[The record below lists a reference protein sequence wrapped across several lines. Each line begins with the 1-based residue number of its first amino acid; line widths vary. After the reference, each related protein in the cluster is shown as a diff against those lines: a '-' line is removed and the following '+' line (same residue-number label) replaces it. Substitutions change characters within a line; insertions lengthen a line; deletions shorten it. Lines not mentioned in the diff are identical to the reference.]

1 MVRRATAE
9 TIAGSRMTMIS
20 LGQAAK
26 LAGLGKTTIARAIK
40 SGRLSATRR
49 DDGGYHIDVAEL
61 ERVYPLRAPAE
72 PTGAT
77 GDATGP
83 AVRSAT
89 GDATGSDLTGEIA
102 ALRATAALMREQIAD
117 LREDRDRWRGVAER
131 LAIAP
136 PAPSPASPPEPE
148 VTPKR
153 SLWRWLRST
162 G

>member
-1 MVRRATAE
+1 MALV
-9 TIAGSRMTMIS
+9 S

-26 LAGLGKTTIARAIK
+26 LAGLGKTTLARAIK

-49 DDGGYHIDVAEL
+49 DDGGYQTDVAEL
-61 ERVYPLRAPAE
+61 ERVYPLRAPTDATGATD
-72 PTGAT
+72 PTRGTTVHLAT
-77 GDATGP
+77 GDATDGN
-83 AVRSAT
+83 
-89 GDATGSDLTGEIA
+89 LTGEIA
-102 ALRATAALMREQIAD
+102 ALRATATLMREQIAD

-136 PAPSPASPPEPE
+136 PAPPETPPE
-148 VTPKR
+148 TPPKM

>member
-1 MVRRATAE
+1 MA
-9 TIAGSRMTMIS
+9 MIS

-26 LAGLGKTTIARAIK
+26 LAGLGKTTLSRAIK

-49 DDGGYHIDVAEL
+49 DDGGYQIDVAEL

-72 PTGAT
+72 ATGAAGDATGPVAT
-77 GDATGP
+77 GDATG
-83 AVRSAT
+83 
-89 GDATGSDLTGEIA
+89 GDLAGEIA
-102 ALRATAALMREQIAD
+102 ALRATATLMREQIAD
-117 LREDRDRWRGVAER
+117 LREDRDRWRGIAER

-136 PAPSPASPPEPE
+136 PAPSPAPPPEPE
-148 VTPKR
+148 VAPKR